1 MGFCVRSET
10 KLGAVVGSGC
20 DCGEFWGRK
29 RGCGSSA
36 LELDEFCTSSRTHTH
51 AVERKTFFVLVSD
64 DDGDDGGGMWLA
76 ADSDAGVLWNVF
88 PGKVVVCSVSKCHW
102 LIEQSYNKC
111 TNRIQNRAMQDIPEK
126 AAVNQRDR

>member
-36 LELDEFCTSSRTHTH
+36 LGLDEFCTSSRTHTH
-51 AVERKTFFVLVSD
+51 MPSNGKHFSSWFPTTTVMMVVECGWLLIPMQVFY
-64 DDGDDGGGMWLA
+64 GMF
-76 ADSDAGVLWNVF
+76 S
-88 PGKVVVCSVSKCHW
+88 
-102 LIEQSYNKC
+102 
-111 TNRIQNRAMQDIPEK
+111 PEK
-126 AAVNQRDR
+126 SSSVLFRNAIG